1 MNNPMTMQTITVTI
15 TLTETAASVD
25 RVGDGAVG
33 VGRPLIHIRL
43 IEYIIITY
51 IYGVSLDNGR
61 VQHKCN
67 LYQYNY
73 TYNYRATMI

>member
-33 VGRPLIHIRL
+33 VGRPLIKNNHIRL
-43 IEYIIITY
+43 IEYILH
-51 IYGVSLDNGR
+51 IYR
-61 VQHKCN
+61 EFH
-67 LYQYNY
+67 
-73 TYNYRATMI
+73 